1 MSSVCRST
9 CVSTCNNPPSVVQ
22 RARCPT
28 LGQPAWKTA
37 EERHAHHLLLLLLGS
52 LMAVPATQ
60 AADASDWLN
69 RLAEA
74 DRQNS
79 FQGTF
84 VYERNGSFSTHEIWH
99 RVESDGAVRERLLQL
114 DGARQEVVRV
124 DGRTQCISG
133 GLADQLADAQLW
145 PVRKFDPSQLA
156 SWYDLRLVGES
167 RVAGRPAVVLAVTPR
182 DQHRYGF
189 ELHLDRDTGLPLKS
203 LLLNEKG
210 QLLERFQFTQLNTGA
225 APAEDQLQAG
235 AECQVVGPAKADG
248 EKTVAWRS
256 EWLPPGFT
264 LTRSFMR
271 RSPVTPDPVAC
282 LTYGDGLARFS
293 VFIEPLHGAMVGD
306 ARSQLGP
313 TVVVSKRLQTDD
325 GGQMVTV
332 VGEVPLGTAE
342 RVALSIRPE
351 AAAQK

>member
-1 MSSVCRST
+1 MRTTS
-9 CVSTCNNPPSVVQ
+9 
-22 RARCPT
+22 
-28 LGQPAWKTA
+28 
-37 EERHAHHLLLLLLGS
+37 LLLLLGS

-133 GLADQLADAQLW
+133 GL
-145 PVRKFDPSQLA
+145 
-156 SWYDLRLVGES
+156 
-167 RVAGRPAVVLAVTPR
+167 AGRPAVVLAVTPR

>member
-1 MSSVCRST
+1 MRTTS
-9 CVSTCNNPPSVVQ
+9 
-22 RARCPT
+22 
-28 LGQPAWKTA
+28 
-37 EERHAHHLLLLLLGS
+37 LLLLLGS

-156 SWYDLRLVGES
+156 SWYDLR
-167 RVAGRPAVVLAVTPR
+167 
-182 DQHRYGF
+182 
-189 ELHLDRDTGLPLKS
+189 
-203 LLLNEKG
+203 
-210 QLLERFQFTQLNTGA
+210 
-225 APAEDQLQAG
+225 
-235 AECQVVGPAKADG
+235 QVVGPAKADG

>member
-1 MSSVCRST
+1 MRR
-9 CVSTCNNPPSVVQ
+9 Q
-22 RARCPT
+22 WYR
-28 LGQPAWKTA
+28 
-37 EERHAHHLLLLLLGS
+37 ER
-52 LMAVPATQ
+52 

>member
-1 MSSVCRST
+1 MRTTS
-9 CVSTCNNPPSVVQ
+9 
-22 RARCPT
+22 
-28 LGQPAWKTA
+28 
-37 EERHAHHLLLLLLGS
+37 LLLLLGS

-332 VGEVPLGTAE
+332 VGEVPLGTA
-342 RVALSIRPE
+342 
-351 AAAQK
+351 

>member
-1 MSSVCRST
+1 M
-9 CVSTCNNPPSVVQ
+9 
-22 RARCPT
+22 
-28 LGQPAWKTA
+28 
-37 EERHAHHLLLLLLGS
+37 
-52 LMAVPATQ
+52 
-60 AADASDWLN
+60 
-69 RLAEA
+69 
-74 DRQNS
+74 
-79 FQGTF
+79 
-84 VYERNGSFSTHEIWH
+84 I
-99 RVESDGAVRERLLQL
+99 
-114 DGARQEVVRV
+114 
-124 DGRTQCISG
+124 
-133 GLADQLADAQLW
+133 
-145 PVRKFDPSQLA
+145 
-156 SWYDLRLVGES
+156 
-167 RVAGRPAVVLAVTPR
+167 LAVTPR

>member
-1 MSSVCRST
+1 
-9 CVSTCNNPPSVVQ
+9 
-22 RARCPT
+22 
-28 LGQPAWKTA
+28 
-37 EERHAHHLLLLLLGS
+37 
-52 LMAVPATQ
+52 
-60 AADASDWLN
+60 
-69 RLAEA
+69 
-74 DRQNS
+74 
-79 FQGTF
+79 
-84 VYERNGSFSTHEIWH
+84 
-99 RVESDGAVRERLLQL
+99 
-114 DGARQEVVRV
+114 
-124 DGRTQCISG
+124 
-133 GLADQLADAQLW
+133 
-145 PVRKFDPSQLA
+145 
-156 SWYDLRLVGES
+156 
-167 RVAGRPAVVLAVTPR
+167 TPR

-248 EKTVAWRS
+248 EKAVAWRS

>member
-1 MSSVCRST
+1 MRTTS
-9 CVSTCNNPPSVVQ
+9 
-22 RARCPT
+22 
-28 LGQPAWKTA
+28 
-37 EERHAHHLLLLLLGS
+37 LLLLLGS

-114 DGARQEVVRV
+114 DG
-124 DGRTQCISG
+124 
-133 GLADQLADAQLW
+133 
-145 PVRKFDPSQLA
+145 
-156 SWYDLRLVGES
+156 
-167 RVAGRPAVVLAVTPR
+167 
-182 DQHRYGF
+182 
-189 ELHLDRDTGLPLKS
+189 
-203 LLLNEKG
+203 
-210 QLLERFQFTQLNTGA
+210 
-225 APAEDQLQAG
+225 
-235 AECQVVGPAKADG
+235 PAKADG
-248 EKTVAWRS
+248 EKAVAWRS